1 MEGTTDEGLAQ
12 RVRALENKARES
24 ADIIDRIR
32 NGQIA
37 VTNAPSSGASLE
49 APKPVAARKLDKP
62 IPEDIKAVVDGF
74 DRFLG
79 GMKDAALK
87 NFMKTDRP
95 RLSLGA
101 DNTLQMVFNNQVTM
115 GIIEAQKKYLEQEL
129 ADAFGK
135 DIKVEIRALAK
146 GEQFEESYID
156 LEAIKSAIQ
165 FDVVTEDEVNR
176 PVEDTISKDNV
187 SDGASDSQPTG
198 GVSDSIKESQP
209 MDTVP
214 GDVSESQPM
223 DAVSDDLNESQ
234 AVDEVSGDISDMHDA
249 DYGFMTESLQNLSPE
264 DDGNSFEEKDEPE
277 DEA

>member
-37 VTNAPSSGASLE
+37 VTNAASSGASLE

-165 FDVVTEDEVNR
+165 FDVVTEDEESR
-176 PVEDTISKDNV
+176 PVEDTISKD
-187 SDGASDSQPTG
+187 SEPDIT
-198 GVSDSIKESQP
+198 
-209 MDTVP
+209 
-214 GDVSESQPM
+214 SESQPIDGASGGINENQPM
-223 DAVSDDLNESQ
+223 YEASADITESQ
-234 AVDEVSGDISDMHDA
+234 AVDEASAGMIENQMMGEVPDDIQDA

>member
-1 MEGTTDEGLAQ
+1 
-12 RVRALENKARES
+12 
-24 ADIIDRIR
+24 
-32 NGQIA
+32 
-37 VTNAPSSGASLE
+37 
-49 APKPVAARKLDKP
+49 
-62 IPEDIKAVVDGF
+62 
-74 DRFLG
+74 
-79 GMKDAALK
+79 MKDAALK

-115 GIIEAQKKYLEQEL
+115 GIIEDQKKYLEQEL

-165 FDVVTEDEVNR
+165 FDVVTEDEESR
-176 PVEDTISKDNV
+176 PVEDT
-187 SDGASDSQPTG
+187 
-198 GVSDSIKESQP
+198 
-209 MDTVP
+209 
-214 GDVSESQPM
+214 
-223 DAVSDDLNESQ
+223 
-234 AVDEVSGDISDMHDA
+234 